1 MRNEFFDLR
10 GYHDTPVI
18 PHILK
23 TNQDG
28 SVDMVTDGP
37 MFPSDRYTVNPG
49 GEFVITSVI
58 ESRPAKGDWSGES
71 YKWMTPTWNRI
82 KSRRG

>member
-1 MRNEFFDLR
+1 MRNESFDLR

-23 TNQDG
+23 TNTDG
-28 SVDMVTDGP
+28 SVDMVTDGA
-37 MFPSDRYTVNPG
+37 MSERDRYSVNPG
-49 GEFVITSVI
+49 GDFVITSVI

-71 YKWMTPTWNRI
+71 YKGMNPTWNRV